1 MHPSNDSLVCGPT
14 EMMDEDAMLN
24 AEPGRDRVAMT
35 SMPAA
40 PSENA
45 LGSPRFE
52 PLRVLGEGGS
62 GIVYEVR
69 IRSGLGGG
77 ASTLAL
83 KVLRAELAPSERERR
98 RFLAEAERMQRLDAP
113 GLVPLLESGLLPD
126 GRPYLA
132 MPLLDGETLA
142 ERLKRGPLPASLAAR
157 YFAVLASAVHAL
169 HAAGMVHRDVKPEN
183 VILVDDSP
191 VLLDF
196 GIARDIDDG
205 TTTTTAEGRV
215 RGTPAYMAP
224 ERFFGAPASVRSDVY
239 ELGVVLYMMLV
250 GRLPW
255 GSEKNVSDRLNPAN
269 PRDAGADVSR
279 GLATVILRAL
289 STRPEVR
296 PATALDL
303 AREVAAAA
311 KESAAPSRR
320 TLDVEIEDPPAEMDE
335 PSTAPAM
342 RERRAISQAPGTERR
357 LLRGVTMVAL
367 TCAVAVAAGF
377 GARALGRG
385 TAPPASPSAA
395 SAPVAPAPTSCAAGA
410 MPSTVPEAVAGGA
423 ALTAPV
429 AMTAAPS
436 AAARHTAASAGARLP
451 PRLGPSAM
459 PSPAPSASV
468 IDPSR
473 YFEDRR

>member
-1 MHPSNDSLVCGPT
+1 
-14 EMMDEDAMLN
+14 MLN
-24 AEPGRDRVAMT
+24 AEPRRDRVALT
-35 SMPAA
+35 SMLAA

-45 LGSPRFE
+45 FSSPRFE

-69 IRSGLGGG
+69 IRPGMG
-77 ASTLAL
+77 AGPSTLAL

-142 ERLKRGPLPASLAAR
+142 ERLKRGPLPAAIAAR

-183 VILVDDSP
+183 VILVNDSP

-255 GSEKNVSDRLNPAN
+255 GSEKNVTDRLNPAN

-279 GLATVILRAL
+279 SLATVILRAL

-303 AREVAAAA
+303 ASDVAAAA

-320 TLDVEIEDPPAEMDE
+320 TVDVEIEEPPVAMEE
-335 PSTAPAM
+335 ATASPAISTAPG
-342 RERRAISQAPGTERR
+342 RRAVSQAPAPERR
-357 LLRGVTMVAL
+357 PLRGVTMVAL
-367 TCAVAVAAGF
+367 TCVLAIAAGF
-377 GARALGRG
+377 GARAIARTTSSPG
-385 TAPPASPSAA
+385 TPLTIAN
-395 SAPVAPAPTSCAAGA
+395 PVTPAPTSCAAGV
-410 MPSTVPEAVAGGA
+410 MPSVAPSTIVATV
-423 ALTAPV
+423 LTAPV
-429 AMTAAPS
+429 APAAAPS
-436 AAARHTAASAGARLP
+436 TSTRPAPASAAARLP
-451 PRLGPSAM
+451 PRLTPSATPAA
-459 PSPAPSASV
+459 PSPSASV
-468 IDPSR
+468 VDPGR

>member
-1 MHPSNDSLVCGPT
+1 
-14 EMMDEDAMLN
+14 
-24 AEPGRDRVAMT
+24 
-35 SMPAA
+35 MPAA
-40 PSENA
+40 LSHNV
-45 LGSPRFE
+45 LGSHRFE

-69 IRSGLGGG
+69 VRS
-77 ASTLAL
+77 ASDPLANGSVTLAM
-83 KVLRAELAPSERERR
+83 KVLRDDLAPSERERR
-98 RFLAEAERMQRLDAP
+98 RFLAEAERMQRLRAP
-113 GLVPLLESGLLPD
+113 GLVTLLESGLLPD

-142 ERLKRGPLPASLAAR
+142 ERLKRGPLPAQVAAR

-183 VILVDDSP
+183 VILVDDAP

-255 GSEKNVSDRLNPAN
+255 GSEKNVTDRLNPAN

-279 GLATVILRAL
+279 TLATVILRAL

-296 PATALDL
+296 PATAIEL
-303 AREVAAAA
+303 ARDVAAAA
-311 KESAAPSRR
+311 GESSAPSRR
-320 TLDVEIEDPPAEMDE
+320 TLDFEVQEAPDQPAITTTRVILGALADATRRAVTPARRRSRVFAMGLVTCALAVGVGFAARAVGR
-335 PSTAPAM
+335 SSAPAPNM
-342 RERRAISQAPGTERR
+342 
-357 LLRGVTMVAL
+357 VTSE
-367 TCAVAVAAGF
+367 
-377 GARALGRG
+377 
-385 TAPPASPSAA
+385 PAT
-395 SAPVAPAPTSCAAGA
+395 PAPTSCAAGM
-410 MPSTVPEAVAGGA
+410 MPSVATVALVTSAPAASGTPMVLTVAPPAVVRNAPAIA
-423 ALTAPV
+423 AVRSAPK
-429 AMTAAPS
+429 PS
-436 AAARHTAASAGARLP
+436 AT
-451 PRLGPSAM
+451 
-459 PSPAPSASV
+459 PAPAPAPAGSV
-468 IDPSR
+468 VDPGR
-473 YFEDRR
+473 FFEDRK